1 MLPMEDDLKTL
12 NLSLHLFMKTLGIGQ
27 KKICDQTE
35 IILYGFLIVYRLNKF
50 KT

>member
-27 KKICDQTE
+27 KKICDRSCYSDT
-35 IILYGFLIVYRLNKF
+35 LNICHKSCIEV
-50 KT
+50 